1 MDFFE
6 IKLNDCFS
14 SLYRI
19 NDIMNVTPNI
29 RCKVSNGPEIENLI
43 KSFEPY
49 NNENSKVMSYN
60 VKFKCGAIVTIS
72 CSDYEILKEKIKKL
86 QEGVL

>member
-14 SLYRI
+14 TLYRI
-19 NDIMNVTPNI
+19 NDIMFITPNI
-29 RCKVSNGPEIENLI
+29 RSKISNGTEIENLI

-49 NNENSKVMSYN
+49 NNENSEVMSYN
-60 VKFKCGAIVTIS
+60 ITFKCGSIVTIS
-72 CSDYEILKEKIKKL
+72 CLDYEILKEKIKKL
-86 QEGVL
+86 QEGIL

>member
-14 SLYRI
+14 ALYRI
-19 NDIMNVTPNI
+19 NDIMLITPNI
-29 RCKVSNGPEIENLI
+29 RSKISNGTELENLI
-43 KSFEPY
+43 KSYEPY
-49 NNENSKVMSYN
+49 NNENSEVMSYN
-60 VKFKCGAIVTIS
+60 IKFKCGLIVTIS
-72 CSDYEILKEKIKKL
+72 CLDYEILKEKIKKL

>member
-14 SLYRI
+14 ALYRI
-19 NDIMNVTPNI
+19 NDIMTITPNI
-29 RCKVSNGPEIENLI
+29 MSKILNGTELENLI
-43 KSFEPY
+43 KSYEPY
-49 NNENSKVMSYN
+49 NNENSEVMSYSI
-60 VKFKCGAIVTIS
+60 KFKNGLIVTIS